1 MTRAKICGV
10 TRLEDA
16 QHAAACG
23 AEMLGFNFYA
33 KSPRYISPEAARAI
47 TACLPSSVE
56 TIGVFVNEIS
66 PAEVRQIANLA
77 GVKSVQLHGDESP
90 EYCAALS
97 DLNVIKALRVD
108 ERFDLAQLTRYT
120 DCRILLDSVSPSFGG
135 SGAKFDWQIAQ
146 RVRQHVASLILAG
159 GLDSDSVGE
168 AIRQVMPD
176 AVDAC
181 SLLESAPGI
190 KDSAKI
196 ERFIAAAHAQRT
208 HSAKQSTR

>member
-1 MTRAKICGV
+1 MTRVKICGI

-33 KSPRYISPEAARAI
+33 KSPRYIAPDDACMI
-47 TACLPSSVE
+47 TASLPSNVE

-66 PAEVRQIANLA
+66 PDEVRQIANLT

-90 EYCAALS
+90 EYCAALG

-108 ERFDLAQLTRYT
+108 ERFDLTQLVRYAG
-120 DCRILLDSVSPSFGG
+120 CRILLDSVSPAFGG
-135 SGAKFDWQIAQ
+135 SGTKFDWQVAQ

-168 AIRQVMPD
+168 AIRQVAPD

-181 SLLESAPGI
+181 SLLESSAGI
-190 KDSAKI
+190 KDSVKV
-196 ERFIAAAHAQRT
+196 EQFIAAAHAGRI
-208 HSAKQSTR
+208 HNVIRNNK

>member
-1 MTRAKICGV
+1 MTRVKICGI

-33 KSPRYISPEAARAI
+33 KSPRYVSPETARKI
-47 TACLPSSVE
+47 TASLPSNIESV
-56 TIGVFVNEIS
+56 GVFVNEIS

-77 GVKSVQLHGDESP
+77 GVKSVQLHGDEGP
-90 EYCAALS
+90 EYCAALG

-108 ERFDLAQLTRYT
+108 ERFDLARLALYV
-120 DCRILLDSVSPSFGG
+120 DCRILLDSASSAFGG
-135 SGAKFDWQIAQ
+135 SGTKFDWQIAQ
-146 RVRQHVASLILAG
+146 RVRQQVASLILAG

-168 AIRQVMPD
+168 AIRQVAPD

-181 SLLESAPGI
+181 SLLESTAGI
-190 KDSAKI
+190 KDSIKV
-196 ERFIAAAHAQRT
+196 ERFIAAAHAERI
-208 HSAKQSTR
+208 HSATQSNR

>member
-1 MTRAKICGV
+1 MTRVKICGI

-47 TACLPSSVE
+47 TASLPSNIE
-56 TIGVFVNEIS
+56 TVGVFVNEIS
-66 PAEVRQIANLA
+66 PTEVRQIANLA
-77 GVKSVQLHGDESP
+77 GVKSVQLHGDEGL

-108 ERFDLAQLTRYT
+108 ERFDFAQLARYT
-120 DCRILLDSVSPSFGG
+120 GCRILLDSASPAFGG
-135 SGAKFDWQIAQ
+135 SGTKFDWQIAQ

-159 GLDSDSVGE
+159 GLHGDSVGE

-190 KDSAKI
+190 KDSAKV
-196 ERFIAAAHAQRT
+196 ERFIAAAHAEEI
-208 HSAKQSTR
+208 HSATQSTR